1 VYHQKEGDPELKIV
15 GRWAWLGERFSPAN
29 GAIGT
34 TQDPGDV
41 SVCQSGARLRQAY
54 GAAGSRPTCP

>member
-1 VYHQKEGDPELKIV
+1 VNENTSFKLKYSFTYLSRSLVYHQKEGDPELKIV

-34 TQDPGDV
+34 TQDPGD
-41 SVCQSGARLRQAY
+41 
-54 GAAGSRPTCP
+54 